1 VTKKDVV
8 IRENTENKET
18 AKGAQFT
25 AFFQET
31 KEELGKVVWPSRQ
44 QLIGES
50 AAVMLMVSL
59 VATVIY
65 LVDNLFS
72 WLGRQPFLFGS

>member
-1 VTKKDVV
+1 MAKKDIVTK
-8 IRENTENKET
+8 ENAESKES
-18 AKGAQFT
+18 AKGRQFAQF
-25 AFFQET
+25 FRET
-31 KEELGKVVWPSRQ
+31 KEEMGKIVWPSRQ
-44 QLIGES
+44 QLIAES